1 MRLILAYVSLSYSYV
16 NCFFSC
22 VERFLY
28 QSLCTCFFFMFLGL

>member
-1 MRLILAYVSLSYSYV
+1 MINFSL
-16 NCFFSC
+16 CLFKLQLCKLFFSC